1 MYVGLCCTES
11 NYRLEHFPIHHR
23 LLEVMEGEVLKMHLP
38 CALHGKREREKDFGC
53 HFNRIV

>member
-38 CALHGKREREKDFGC
+38 CALHGKREDFGC